1 MSFILDA
8 LKRADQDR
16 ALATPASLGGI
27 YAPGQESSRSVSRSA
42 WLIALVVITAAV
54 FLLIWRLDGGS
65 RDLQAIQQ
73 ERISHPV
80 VEVRPEPPALP
91 VQRIRPEPPVSV
103 EPLPR
108 AVPPAPPARV
118 RQPVPSL
125 VSPSDPDDSRPI
137 LRDLVPRAPRVEPAS
152 LRSLIPAKPVPVPRV
167 EEKQPPARGQV
178 VVADHPL
185 DASSPA
191 PGLPKVAVV
200 ERAPAAVE
208 MPTRVDNAVVDPA
221 KESAE
226 YDSLP
231 LVFELNAAQQKQYLP
246 LRLDA
251 HVYSTDPG
259 KRFVVLNGKRYA
271 EGDITEAKL
280 LIHKI
285 IREGVVFSK
294 DDRSFRVLR

>member
-1 MSFILDA
+1 MSGYDYDLITIGA
-8 LKRADQDR
+8 GSGGVRASR
-16 ALATPASLGGI
+16 LAASFG
-27 YAPGQESSRSVSRSA
+27 A
-42 WLIALVVITAAV
+42 
-54 FLLIWRLDGGS
+54 
-65 RDLQAIQQ
+65 
-73 ERISHPV
+73 
-80 VEVRPEPPALP
+80 
-91 VQRIRPEPPVSV
+91 
-103 EPLPR
+103 
-108 AVPPAPPARV
+108 
-118 RQPVPSL
+118 
-125 VSPSDPDDSRPI
+125 
-137 LRDLVPRAPRVEPAS
+137 
-152 LRSLIPAKPVPVPRV
+152 
-167 EEKQPPARGQV
+167 
-178 VVADHPL
+178 
-185 DASSPA
+185 
-191 PGLPKVAVV
+191 KVAVV